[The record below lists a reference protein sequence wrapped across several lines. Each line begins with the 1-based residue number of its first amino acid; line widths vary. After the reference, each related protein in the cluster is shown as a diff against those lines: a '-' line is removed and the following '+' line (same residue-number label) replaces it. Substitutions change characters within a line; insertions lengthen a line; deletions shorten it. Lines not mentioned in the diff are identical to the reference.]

1 MREASGGLS
10 ELRRVGEVATVPDEV
25 GGVEQVEDLAEQDE
39 THALAP
45 EREGA
50 AQAQVLGE
58 EVVAEGKVGGQ
69 REARRGLAVG
79 LVVCGPSLDCSVRPN
94 ARGRLCLIRD

>member
-1 MREASGGLS
+1 MAAVANY
-10 ELRRVGEVATVPDEV
+10 VGC
-25 GGVEQVEDLAEQDE
+25 VEQVEDFAEEDEAHTLAS
-39 THALAP
+39 
-45 EREGA
+45 ERGRA

-79 LVVCGPSLDCSVRPN
+79 LVVYRPSPDCSVRPN